1 MKHLALSFALVAVVG
16 CSADPF
22 LPSFE
27 NMAGDYTAHVL
38 LTSDNAGAVDW
49 IARGAT
55 LTLGLGR
62 DGTTSGHLFVPGGG
76 EGGSDLDA
84 DMAGVWLLVGGKV
97 SFGQTA
103 DTFVRNMD
111 FVPSQGRLSG
121 DHTFADGTRVRI
133 VLTK

>member
-49 IARGAT
+49 IACGAT

-76 EGGSDLDA
+76 EGGSDLNA

-111 FVPSQGRLSG
+111 FVPSQDRLSG
-121 DHTFADGTRVRI
+121 DHTFADGTRVRV

>member
-1 MKHLALSFALVAVVG
+1 MKRLPQLLALAAVLACSDAPFAPTV
-16 CSADPF
+16 
-22 LPSFE
+22 E

-49 IARGAT
+49 IAHGAT

-76 EGGSDLDA
+76 DGGSDLDA

-111 FVPSQGRLSG
+111 FVPSQDRLSG
-121 DHTFADGTRVRI
+121 DHTFDDGTRVRV

>member
-1 MKHLALSFALVAVVG
+1 MKRLPQLLALAAVLACSDAPFAPTV
-16 CSADPF
+16 
-22 LPSFE
+22 E

-76 EGGSDLDA
+76 DGGSDLDA

-103 DTFVRNMD
+103 D
-111 FVPSQGRLSG
+111 
-121 DHTFADGTRVRI
+121 HTFDDGTRVRV

>member
-49 IARGAT
+49 IACGAT

-76 EGGSDLDA
+76 EGGSDLNA

-111 FVPSQGRLSG
+111 FVPSQDRLSG
-121 DHTFADGTRVRI
+121 DHTFDDGTRVRV

>member
-84 DMAGVWLLVGGKV
+84 DMAGVCLLVGGKV
-97 SFGQTA
+97 SFGPHG
-103 DTFVRNMD
+103 DTVVRTTGL
-111 FVPSQGRLSG
+111 VPTQ
-121 DHTFADGTRVRI
+121 V
-133 VLTK
+133 